1 MKEKISIVIPCYNS
15 AKMITTVVDG
25 IRETVAGRKEYDY
38 EIILVNDGSRDNT
51 WEVIGRLAEENPN
64 IKAVNFSK
72 NFGQHNAMMA
82 GYRQTTGDY
91 ILGMDDDGE
100 NDPHL
105 MFQLID
111 KLLEGYDC
119 VVAEYEEHRS
129 RFRSLGTLLNN
140 AMAETMLGKPKD
152 ITLTSYYVVRRF
164 IIDQVI
170 QYNNAYPYI
179 AGLLLQATRNWGKV
193 QIKRKERL
201 EGQSGYTL
209 KKLILLWINGF
220 TAFSVK
226 PLRLATCM
234 GMGCSFIGFLWGAF
248 LIIRKLAGVNVESG
262 YTSMVACMVF
272 FFGMIMIML
281 GIIGEY
287 IGRIYISI
295 NNAPQYVIREVKQ
308 YKGDYDDKDSER
320 KEQGSES

>member
-1 MKEKISIVIPCYNS
+1 MREKVSVVIPCYNS
-15 AKMITTVVDG
+15 SKMIATVIDG
-25 IRETVAGRKEYDY
+25 ILDTISGRTEYDY
-38 EIILVNDGSRDNT
+38 EIVLVNDGSRDNT
-51 WEVIGRLAEENPN
+51 WEVLCELAGKHHI
-64 IKAVNFSK
+64 IKAVNFSG

-111 KLLEGYDC
+111 KLSEGYDC
-119 VVAEYEEHRS
+119 VVAEYYEENS
-129 RFRSLGTLLNN
+129 SKFRSMGTMLNN

-152 ITLTSYYVVRRF
+152 ITLTSYYVVKRF
-164 IIDQVI
+164 VIDQVI

-179 AGLLLQATRNWGKV
+179 AGLLLQATKNWGKV
-193 QIKRKERL
+193 QVKRGDRL
-201 EGQSGYTL
+201 EGQSGYTF
-209 KKLILLWINGF
+209 KKLILLWVNGF

-234 GMGCSFIGFLWGAF
+234 GMLCSLFGFLWGAF
-248 LIIRKLAGVNVESG
+248 LIIRKLAGVAVESG
-262 YTSMVACMVF
+262 YTSIIACLVF
-272 FFGMIMIML
+272 FFGVIMIML

-295 NNAPQYVIREVKQ
+295 NNAPQYVIKEIRQ
-308 YKGDYDDKDSER
+308 YEGNEHDKG
-320 KEQGSES
+320 